1 MIVLDANILLY
12 AYDAIS
18 PSHTPARQWLEDAL
32 SRGELVGLPWQTIGA
47 FLRIGTNPGLPGR
60 RFTTDEAASL
70 VDQWLQW
77 PNVRAIAPGSGHWDI
92 LRKMMTDGQ
101 ARGPLVT
108 DAQLAALTIEHGGVL
123 HTTDRDFAR
132 FPGLR
137 WINPLATKPTRS
149 RPSR

>member
-12 AYDAIS
+12 AYDTKWE
-18 PSHTPARQWLEDAL
+18 SHARARRWVEDTFSQGA
-32 SRGELVGLPWQTIGA
+32 LVGLPWQTAGA
-47 FLRIGTNPGLPGR
+47 FLRIATHPGLPGR
-60 RFTTDEAASL
+60 RFTVEEAGSL
-70 VDQWLQW
+70 VDQWLQQ
-77 PNVRAIAPGSGHWDI
+77 PNVRALAPGQGHWAL

-137 WINPLATKPTRS
+137 WTNPLK
-149 RPSR
+149 